1 MKYLC
6 NTFKKRILIFCAL
19 FGITAC
25 GAVNEELPT
34 YEETSIVEV
43 GDVAPDFSA
52 TLLNGDVVTLSTMRD
67 EVVLLIFFSHTCPD
81 CKALFNDLN
90 ASYEEFTDM
99 GVRTI
104 AIARDGDVEEVAQY
118 VEDNS
123 YKFDV
128 AVDNNRK
135 IYNLFATMY
144 VPRAYLINQQGVV
157 DFTTVEYAASHV
169 PQLMER
175 ATALLSK

>member
-1 MKYLC
+1 MY
-6 NTFKKRILIFCAL
+6 NTFTKQILIFCAL
-19 FGITAC
+19 MGITAC
-25 GAVNEELPT
+25 GAINEELPT

-52 TLLNGDVVTLSTMRD
+52 TTLSTMRD

-104 AIARDGDVEEVAQY
+104 AIARDGDVEEVTQY
-118 VEDNS
+118 VEDND
-123 YKFDV
+123 YRFDV